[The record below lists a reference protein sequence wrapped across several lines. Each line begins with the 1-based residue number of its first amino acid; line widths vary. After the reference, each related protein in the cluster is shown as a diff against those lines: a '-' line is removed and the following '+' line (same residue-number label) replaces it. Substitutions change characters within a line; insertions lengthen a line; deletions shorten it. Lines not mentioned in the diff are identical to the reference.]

1 MSRGHTTIDIG
12 PNAAEDVWIN
22 SVIHVSAMVILYY
35 DYMLT
40 LDREIRF
47 VWPPHNKQ
55 GWFTAAFLL
64 NRYISIFGYL
74 PFVVSYFI
82 TLDFPFCVGVHRYYE
97 WFIMVV
103 QFHAGVLC
111 SLRVYA
117 LYGQSRR
124 VLIFLAL
131 IALLSLVA
139 AAGGIVASRRTGDD
153 AIPVLSSFVGC
164 SQFLPS
170 VKGQSSAIAWAGL
183 SVYDSVIFSL
193 TLYKAFTVGKGTQ
206 LLNVIVRDGTIY
218 FLVLFIMNVSNI
230 FNLLFSPPFLR
241 TSTTTI
247 TNVLSITLVTRLVL
261 NLREQNSTLS
271 DLPTT
276 VETIGRFHAALPVA
290 RPPMTPVG
298 NLPSA
303 SVNDSNYH
311 QTVAI
316 GDAGGSL

>member
-1 MSRGHTTIDIG
+1 MSRGPTTIDIG

-22 SVIHVSAMVILYY
+22 SVVHVSATVILYY

-40 LDREIRF
+40 LDRKIRF
-47 VWPPHNKQ
+47 LWPPHNKQ
-55 GWFTAAFLL
+55 EWFTAAFLL

-103 QFHAGVLC
+103 QFYAGFLC
-111 SLRVYA
+111 SFRVYA

-124 VLIFLAL
+124 VLLFLAS
-131 IALLSLVA
+131 IGLLSLVA
-139 AAGGIVASRRTGDD
+139 AAGAIVASRRTGDD

-164 SQFLPS
+164 SQFMPS
-170 VKGQSSAIAWAGL
+170 KKGKSSSVAWAGL
-183 SVYDSVIFSL
+183 SAFDSVIFSL
-193 TLYKAFTVGKGTQ
+193 TLYKAFTAGKGIR

-218 FLVLFIMNVSNI
+218 FLYEPLSLFIDENPTIPNSVLFIMNVSNI

-247 TNVLSITLVTRLVL
+247 TNVFVSTLTLV
-261 NLREQNSTLS
+261 STQ
-271 DLPTT
+271 
-276 VETIGRFHAALPVA
+276 
-290 RPPMTPVG
+290 
-298 NLPSA
+298 
-303 SVNDSNYH
+303 Y
-311 QTVAI
+311 
-316 GDAGGSL
+316 